1 MGSLLHQ
8 LKKRRIDLNLKQK
21 DMMLR
26 IGVSRQQYQQL
37 ESRGNP
43 GLNTLDLIAKG
54 LNSELILI
62 PNEKLSE
69 VHAVLEGDNSE
80 LSNKAAK
87 GANDKE
93 NKSISDDP
101 WHGLLEDDQ

>member
-54 LNSELILI
+54 LNSALLLI
-62 PNEKLSE
+62 PKEKLGAVQALLESETSETNKPARQLQDKENEKLS
-69 VHAVLEGDNSE
+69 DNPWKD
-80 LSNKAAK
+80 LL
-87 GANDKE
+87 GKE
-93 NKSISDDP
+93 
-101 WHGLLEDDQ
+101 